1 MSIQPP
7 LSELPIKTA
16 NSGFYRGFSIDV
28 TVVSKIIIAALVV
41 WCIVWPEWAGQVLGA
56 WNSAIL
62 TSFASWYIWVVTFF
76 VVVCLGLAIWP
87 TAGKMNLG
95 AEGEKP
101 EFSNFSWFSM
111 MFGAGIG
118 VGMLTFAVAEPVSHF
133 QNNPEVIQ
141 GLTNGGEADNVRSAY
156 KWSFLHW
163 GLGAWA
169 CYAIAGLSL
178 AFFSYRRGLPLTIRS
193 GLTPLFGTA
202 LSGVL
207 GTIIDIVAVVATILG
222 VAQTLGF
229 GVEQFVAG
237 LTRIGIDGLVY
248 AEGAVDAA
256 GDALSGPNSVGIV
269 VALLI
274 IMGASTLS
282 ALSGVG
288 KGIKWLSNINMVLSI
303 FLLGFFILFGA
314 TFFGFNAFFVGIWD
328 YLTALPWMS
337 VNVFA
342 GTPLDTFLA
351 TAPAS
356 FQALTPE
363 NATAAFGALSTPG
376 ASVESVNAALASAAE
391 AAEVAAVTL
400 PAADVTAA
408 ISTTVENRQA
418 TWQGWW
424 PVFYW
429 AWWIAFAPFVGL
441 FLARISRGR
450 TIREF
455 VLGAMIVPSLMCFV
469 WFSWAGGTA
478 ISLEL
483 TGGADGAIFGVSNG
497 DKIFA
502 VTEVMLQAI
511 SEWLV
516 WGMAVLI
523 VVLLLT
529 FLVTSAD
536 SAVLIVNTINAA
548 GDEGPKARPHILFWG
563 AALALV
569 VGGLLV
575 SGGTNA
581 IQTAMVIGALP
592 FSVVMALMAISL
604 IKAIYNDSRRE
615 KAGVE
620 AVTTNVDTGAGA
632 MPAE

>member
-7 LSELPIKTA
+7 LTELPIKTA
-16 NSGFYRGFSIDV
+16 DSGFYRGFSVNVAVI
-28 TVVSKIIIAALVV
+28 SKIIISLLVV
-41 WCIVWPEWAGQVLGA
+41 WCIVWPTEAGTILGD
-56 WNSAIL
+56 WNSVIL
-62 TSFASWYIWVVTFF
+62 ENFAAWYIWVVTFF
-76 VVVCLGLAIWP
+76 VIVCIGLAIWP
-87 TAGKMNLG
+87 TAGKLNLG
-95 AEGEKP
+95 QPGEKP

-118 VGMLTFAVAEPVSHF
+118 VGMLTWAVAEPVAHF
-133 QNNPEVIQ
+133 KNNPAVIQ
-141 GLTNGGEADNVRSAY
+141 GATTALGEDNVREAY
-156 KWSFLHW
+156 VWSFLHW

-169 CYAIAGLSL
+169 CYAIAGLAL

-193 GLTPLFGTA
+193 SLTPLFGA
-202 LSGVL
+202 KLSGFL
-207 GTIIDIVAVVATILG
+207 GNLIDIVAVVATILG

-237 LTRIGIDGLVY
+237 LTRIGIGGLM
-248 AEGAVDAA
+248 EE
-256 GDALSGPNSVGIV
+256 SGSATTLGII
-269 VALLI
+269 VALLV

-314 TFFGFNAFFVGIWD
+314 TFFGAAAFFVGIWD
-328 YLTALPWMS
+328 YLVALPWLS
-337 VNVFA
+337 FNVYQSDGVEGSEA
-342 GTPLDTFLA
+342 FL
-351 TAPAS
+351 
-356 FQALTPE
+356 
-363 NATAAFGALSTPG
+363 
-376 ASVESVNAALASAAE
+376 LA
-391 AAEVAAVTL
+391 
-400 PAADVTAA
+400 
-408 ISTTVENRQA
+408 Q
-418 TWQGWW
+418 WQGWW

-478 ISLEL
+478 IDLEL
-483 TGGADGAIFGVSNG
+483 NGDAGGVILDAANG

-502 VTEVMLQAI
+502 MTEFMLAPIAQFLA
-511 SEWLV
+511 
-516 WGMAVLI
+516 WGMAVVI
-523 VVLLLT
+523 VVLLMT

-563 AALALV
+563 SALGLV
-569 VGGLLV
+569 VAGLLI
-575 SGGTNA
+575 SGGTGA

-592 FSVVMALMAISL
+592 FSIVMALMCLAL
-604 IKAIYNDSRRE
+604 IKAIYNDGRRE
-615 KAGVE
+615 AAGVP
-620 AVTTNVDTGAGA
+620 AVHSEIPGATGNGLS
-632 MPAE
+632 PAE

>member
-1 MSIQPP
+1 MALKPP

-16 NSGFYRGFSIDV
+16 DVGFYRGFSVNV
-28 TVVSKIIIAALVV
+28 TVISKIIISCLVV
-41 WCIVWPEWAGQVLGA
+41 WAIVWPEWAGNVLDA
-56 WNSAIL
+56 WNSVIL
-62 TSFASWYIWVVTFF
+62 KNFASWYIWTVAFF
-76 VVVCLGLAIWP
+76 VIVCLGLAIWP
-87 TAGKMNLG
+87 TAGRLNLG
-95 AEGEKP
+95 QDGEKP

-118 VGMLTFAVAEPVSHF
+118 VGMLTWAVAEPVAHF
-133 QNNPEVIQ
+133 KNNPAVIQ
-141 GLTNGGEADNVRSAY
+141 GVNTALGADNVREAY
-156 KWSFLHW
+156 VWSFLHW

-169 CYAIAGLSL
+169 CYAVAGLAL

-193 GLTPLFGTA
+193 SLTPLFGKS
-202 LSGVL
+202 LSGTL
-207 GTIIDIVAVVATILG
+207 GHIIDIVAVVATILG

-237 LTRIGIDGLVY
+237 LTRIGIGGLALEDGS
-248 AEGAVDAA
+248 ATKM
-256 GDALSGPNSVGIV
+256 GIV
-269 VALLI
+269 VALLV

-303 FLLGFFILFGA
+303 LLLGFFIIFGA
-314 TFFGFNAFFVGIWD
+314 TFFGATAFFVGIWD
-328 YLTALPWMS
+328 YLMALPWLS
-337 VNVFA
+337 FNVYASDGVEGSEAFK
-342 GTPLDTFLA
+342 LA
-351 TAPAS
+351 
-356 FQALTPE
+356 Q
-363 NATAAFGALSTPG
+363 
-376 ASVESVNAALASAAE
+376 
-391 AAEVAAVTL
+391 
-400 PAADVTAA
+400 
-408 ISTTVENRQA
+408 
-418 TWQGWW
+418 WQGWW

-450 TIREF
+450 SIREF

-478 ISLEL
+478 IDLEL
-483 TGGADGAIFGVSNG
+483 NGDAGGLILDAANG

-502 VTEVMLQAI
+502 MTEFMLAPI
-511 SEWLV
+511 GEVLA
-516 WGMAVLI
+516 WGMAVMI
-523 VVLLLT
+523 VVLLMT

-569 VGGLLV
+569 VGGLLI
-575 SGGTNA
+575 SGGTGA

-592 FSVVMALMAISL
+592 FSIVMVLMCFAL
-604 IKAIYNDSRRE
+604 IKAIYNDGRRE
-615 KAGVE
+615 AAGVPTL
-620 AVTTNVDTGAGA
+620 ADDISAT
-632 MPAE
+632 PAE

>member
-1 MSIQPP
+1 MSIKPP
-7 LSELPIKTA
+7 LSDLPIKTA
-16 NSGFYRGFSIDV
+16 EAGFYRGFSVNV
-28 TVVSKIIIAALVV
+28 TVISKIIISVLVV
-41 WCIVWPEWAGQVLGA
+41 WCIFWPVQAGNVLGT

-62 TSFASWYIWVVTFF
+62 ASFAAWYIWVVAAF
-76 VVVCLGLAIWP
+76 VIVCIGLAIWP
-87 TAGKMNLG
+87 AAGRLNLG
-95 AEGEKP
+95 ADGEKP

-118 VGMLTFAVAEPVSHF
+118 VGMLTWAVAEPVAHF
-133 QNNPEVIQ
+133 KNNPSVIQ
-141 GLTNGGEADNVRSAY
+141 GITTALDADNVRTAY
-156 KWSFLHW
+156 VWSYLHW

-193 GLTPLFGTA
+193 SLTPLFGKS
-202 LSGVL
+202 LSGMP
-207 GTIIDIVAVVATILG
+207 GHIIDIVAVVATILG

-237 LTRIGIDGLVY
+237 LTRIGIGGLAMEDGT
-248 AEGAVDAA
+248 ATTT
-256 GDALSGPNSVGIV
+256 GIV
-269 VALLI
+269 VALLV

-303 FLLGFFILFGA
+303 FLLSFFIIFGA
-314 TFFGFNAFFVGIWD
+314 TFFGASAFFIGIYD
-328 YLTALPWMS
+328 YLVALPGLS
-337 VNVFA
+337 FNVYTSD
-342 GTPLDTFLA
+342 GVEGSESFL
-351 TAPAS
+351 
-356 FQALTPE
+356 LT
-363 NATAAFGALSTPG
+363 
-376 ASVESVNAALASAAE
+376 
-391 AAEVAAVTL
+391 
-400 PAADVTAA
+400 
-408 ISTTVENRQA
+408 Q
-418 TWQGWW
+418 WQGWW

-450 TIREF
+450 SIREF

-469 WFSWAGGTA
+469 WFAWAGGTA
-478 ISLEL
+478 IDLEL
-483 TGGADGAIFGVSNG
+483 NGGANGVILDAANG

-502 VTEVMLQAI
+502 MTEFMLSPIADA
-511 SEWLV
+511 LA
-516 WGMAVLI
+516 WGMAVVI
-523 VVLLLT
+523 VVLLMT

-569 VGGLLV
+569 VGGLLI
-575 SGGTNA
+575 SGGTGA

-592 FSVVMALMAISL
+592 FSIVMALMCLAL
-604 IKAIYNDSRRE
+604 IKAIFNDSRRE
-615 KAGVE
+615 AAGVDSVTVDP
-620 AVTTNVDTGAGA
+620 VTT
-632 MPAE
+632 PAE